1 MSHYFSEK
9 QDVKSDRKII
19 KYEIENK
26 KFEFLTDNGVFSK
39 TKVDFGTDIMLKV
52 FLRENSNK
60 KNQKFDVLDIGC
72 GYGVVSVVVKSFFK
86 NSRTVSSD
94 VNERALELTRE
105 NLFKNGV
112 VKSNDSENNDF
123 GNSDFKVIKS
133 FAFDN
138 ISEKFD
144 VILSNPPIR
153 AGKQTIFQIYEK
165 SFEHLNENGEF
176 YCVIQT
182 KHGAKSTQ
190 KKLEEVFGNCEMLEI
205 NAGYRIFRS
214 VKN

>member
-9 QDVKSDRKII
+9 QEVKSDRKII

-26 KFEFLTDNGVFSK
+26 KFEFVTDNGVFSK
-39 TKVDFGTDIMLKV
+39 TKVDFGTDVMLKV
-52 FLRENSNK
+52 FLRGNMNK

-72 GYGVVSVVVKSFFK
+72 GYGVVTVIVKAFFENVK
-86 NSRTVSSD
+86 TMSSD
-94 VNERALELTRE
+94 VNERALELTTE
-105 NLFKNGV
+105 NLLKNEV
-112 VKSNDSENNDF
+112 VKDENDDF
-123 GNSDFKVIKS
+123 EVRKS
-133 FAFDN
+133 FVFDN

-190 KKLEEVFGNCEMLEI
+190 KKLEEVFGNCETLEI

-214 VKN
+214 IKK

>member
-9 QDVKSDRKII
+9 QEVKSDRKII

-26 KFEFLTDNGVFSK
+26 KFQFVTDNGVFSK

-52 FLRENSNK
+52 FLRENMNK
-60 KNQKFDVLDIGC
+60 KNQKFDILDIGC
-72 GYGVVSVVVKSFFK
+72 GYGVVSVVIKSFFE
-86 NSRTVSSD
+86 NVRTVSSD

-105 NLFKNGV
+105 NLLRNGV
-112 VKSNDSENNDF
+112 VKDENDNFE
-123 GNSDFKVIKS
+123 VRKS
-133 FAFDN
+133 FAFDCV
-138 ISEKFD
+138 SEKFD

-165 SFEHLNENGEF
+165 SFEHLNPNGEF

-190 KKLEEVFGNCEMLEI
+190 KKLEEIFRNCETLEI
-205 NAGYRIFRS
+205 NAGYRIFRCIKI
-214 VKN
+214 V

>member
-39 TKVDFGTDIMLKV
+39 TKVDFGTDVMLKV
-52 FLRENSNK
+52 FLRENINK

-86 NSRTVSSD
+86 NVRTVSSD

-112 VKSNDSENNDF
+112 VKSNDSEDNDF

-190 KKLEEVFGNCEMLEI
+190 KKLEEIFGNCETLEI

-214 VKN
+214 VKK

>member
-9 QDVKSDRKII
+9 QEVKSDRKII

-26 KFEFLTDNGVFSK
+26 NFEFVTDNGVFSK
-39 TKVDFGTDIMLKV
+39 TKVDFGTDVMLKV
-52 FLRENSNK
+52 FLRENMNK

-72 GYGVVSVVVKSFFK
+72 GYGVVTVIVKAFFENVK
-86 NSRTVSSD
+86 TVSSD
-94 VNERALELTRE
+94 VNERALELTTE
-105 NLFKNGV
+105 NLLKNEV
-112 VKSNDSENNDF
+112 VKDENNDF
-123 GNSDFKVIKS
+123 EVRKS
-133 FAFDN
+133 FVFDN
-138 ISEKFD
+138 ISEKVD

-190 KKLEEVFGNCEMLEI
+190 KKLEEVFGNCETLEI

-214 VKN
+214 IKK

>member
-9 QDVKSDRKII
+9 QEVKSDRKII
-19 KYEIENK
+19 RYEIENRN
-26 KFEFLTDNGVFSK
+26 FEFVTDNGVFSK
-39 TKVDFGTDIMLKV
+39 TKVDFGTDVMLKV

-86 NSRTVSSD
+86 NARTVSSD
-94 VNERALELTRE
+94 VNERASEIARE

-112 VKSNDSENNDF
+112 VKSNDSEDNDF

-190 KKLEEVFGNCEMLEI
+190 KKLEEIFGNCETLEI

-214 VKN
+214 VKK

>member
-9 QDVKSDRKII
+9 QEVKSDRKII

-26 KFEFLTDNGVFSK
+26 NFEFVTDNGVFSK
-39 TKVDFGTDIMLKV
+39 TKVDFGTDVMLKV
-52 FLRENSNK
+52 FLRENMNK

-72 GYGVVSVVVKSFFK
+72 GYGVVSVVMKAFFQK
-86 NSRTVSSD
+86 IKTVSSD
-94 VNERALELTRE
+94 VNERALELTTE
-105 NLFKNGV
+105 NLLKNEV
-112 VKSNDSENNDF
+112 VKDENDDF
-123 GNSDFKVIKS
+123 EVRKS
-133 FAFDN
+133 FVFDN
-138 ISEKFD
+138 ISENFD
-144 VILSNPPIR
+144 VVLSNPPIR
-153 AGKQTIFQIYEK
+153 TGKQTIFQIYEQ

-190 KKLEEVFGNCEMLEI
+190 RKLEEVFGNCETLEI

-214 VKN
+214 GKK

>member
-39 TKVDFGTDIMLKV
+39 TKVDFGTDVMLKV
-52 FLRENSNK
+52 FLRENINK

-72 GYGVVSVVVKSFFK
+72 GYGVVSVVLKAFFQK
-86 NSRTVSSD
+86 IKTLSSD
-94 VNERALELTRE
+94 VNERALELTTE
-105 NLFKNGV
+105 NLLKN
-112 VKSNDSENNDF
+112 
-123 GNSDFKVIKS
+123 KVIKDKNDDFEVRKS

-153 AGKQTIFQIYEK
+153 AGKQTIFQIYEQ
-165 SFEHLNENGEF
+165 SFEHLNKNGEF

-190 KKLEEVFGNCEMLEI
+190 KKLEEVFGNCETLEI
-205 NAGYRIFRS
+205 EAGYRIF
-214 VKN
+214 KCIKG

>member
-9 QDVKSDRKII
+9 QEVKSDRKII

-26 KFEFLTDNGVFSK
+26 KFEFVTDNGVFSK
-39 TKVDFGTDIMLKV
+39 TKVDFGTDVMLKV
-52 FLRENSNK
+52 FLRGNMNK

-72 GYGVVSVVVKSFFK
+72 GYGVVTVIVKAFFENVK
-86 NSRTVSSD
+86 TMSSD
-94 VNERALELTRE
+94 VNERALELTTE
-105 NLFKNGV
+105 NLLKNEV
-112 VKSNDSENNDF
+112 VKDENNDF
-123 GNSDFKVIKS
+123 EVRQS
-133 FAFDN
+133 FVFDN

-165 SFEHLNENGEF
+165 SFEHLNKNGEF

-190 KKLEEVFGNCEMLEI
+190 KKLEEVFGNCETLEI

-214 VKN
+214 IKK

>member
-9 QDVKSDRKII
+9 QEVKSDRKII
-19 KYEIENK
+19 RYEIENRN
-26 KFEFLTDNGVFSK
+26 FEFVTDNGVFSK
-39 TKVDFGTDIMLKV
+39 TKVDFGTDVMLKV

-72 GYGVVSVVVKSFFK
+72 GYGVVSVVLKAFFQK
-86 NSRTVSSD
+86 IKTLSSD
-94 VNERALELTRE
+94 VNERALELTTE
-105 NLFKNGV
+105 NLLKN
-112 VKSNDSENNDF
+112 
-123 GNSDFKVIKS
+123 KVIKDKNDDFEVRKS

-190 KKLEEVFGNCEMLEI
+190 KKLEEIFGNCETLEI

-214 VKN
+214 VKK

>member
-9 QDVKSDRKII
+9 QEVKSDRKII

-26 KFEFLTDNGVFSK
+26 NFEFVTDNGVFSK
-39 TKVDFGTDIMLKV
+39 TKVDFGTDVMLKV
-52 FLRENSNK
+52 FLRENMNK

-72 GYGVVSVVVKSFFK
+72 GYGVVTVIVKAFFENVK
-86 NSRTVSSD
+86 TVSSD
-94 VNERALELTRE
+94 VNERALELTTE
-105 NLFKNGV
+105 NLLKNEV
-112 VKSNDSENNDF
+112 VKDENNDF
-123 GNSDFKVIKS
+123 EVRKS
-133 FAFDN
+133 FVFDN

-190 KKLEEVFGNCEMLEI
+190 KKLEEVFGNCETLEI

-214 VKN
+214 IKK

>member
-9 QDVKSDRKII
+9 QEVKSDRKII

-26 KFEFLTDNGVFSK
+26 KFEFVTDNGVFSK
-39 TKVDFGTDIMLKV
+39 TKVDFGTDVMLKV
-52 FLRENSNK
+52 FFRENTGRKS
-60 KNQKFDVLDIGC
+60 QKFDVLDIGC
-72 GYGVVSVVVKSFFK
+72 GYGVVTVIVKAFFENVK
-86 NSRTVSSD
+86 TVSSD
-94 VNERALELTRE
+94 VNERALELTTE
-105 NLFKNGV
+105 NLLKNEV
-112 VKSNDSENNDF
+112 VKDENNDF
-123 GNSDFKVIKS
+123 EVRKS
-133 FAFDN
+133 FVFDN

-165 SFEHLNENGEF
+165 SFEHLNKNGEF

-190 KKLEEVFGNCEMLEI
+190 KKLEEVFGNCETLEI
-205 NAGYRIFRS
+205 DAGYRIFRS
-214 VKN
+214 VKK

>member
-39 TKVDFGTDIMLKV
+39 TKVDFGTNIMLKV

-72 GYGVVSVVVKSFFK
+72 GYGVVSVVLKAFFQK
-86 NSRTVSSD
+86 IKTLSSD
-94 VNERALELTRE
+94 VNERALELTTE
-105 NLFKNGV
+105 NLLKN
-112 VKSNDSENNDF
+112 
-123 GNSDFKVIKS
+123 KVIKDKNDDFEVRKS

-165 SFEHLNENGEF
+165 SFLHLNENGEF

-190 KKLEEVFGNCEMLEI
+190 KKLEEIFGNCETLEI
-205 NAGYRIFRS
+205 DAGYRIFRS
-214 VKN
+214 VKK

>member
-9 QDVKSDRKII
+9 QEVKSDRKII
-19 KYEIENK
+19 RYEIENRN
-26 KFEFLTDNGVFSK
+26 FEFVTDNGVFSK
-39 TKVDFGTDIMLKV
+39 TKVDFGTDVMLKM

-86 NSRTVSSD
+86 NARTVSSD
-94 VNERALELTRE
+94 VNERALELARE

-112 VKSNDSENNDF
+112 VKSNDSEDNDF

-138 ISEKFD
+138 IS
-144 VILSNPPIR
+144 V
-153 AGKQTIFQIYEK
+153 
-165 SFEHLNENGEF
+165 
-176 YCVIQT
+176 
-182 KHGAKSTQ
+182 
-190 KKLEEVFGNCEMLEI
+190 
-205 NAGYRIFRS
+205 
-214 VKN
+214 

>member
-9 QDVKSDRKII
+9 QEVKSDRKII

-26 KFEFLTDNGVFSK
+26 NFEFVTDNGVFSK
-39 TKVDFGTDIMLKV
+39 TKVDFGTDVMLKV
-52 FLRENSNK
+52 FLRENLDK
-60 KNQKFDVLDIGC
+60 KSQKFDILDIGC
-72 GYGVVSVVVKSFFK
+72 GYGVVSVVMKAFFK
-86 NSRTVSSD
+86 KIKTTSSD
-94 VNERALELTRE
+94 VNERALELTIE
-105 NLFKNGV
+105 NLLKNEIIKDEHDNFEV
-112 VKSNDSENNDF
+112 R
-123 GNSDFKVIKS
+123 KS
-133 FAFDN
+133 FVFDN
-138 ISEKFD
+138 ISENFD

-153 AGKQTIFQIYEK
+153 AGKQTIFQIYEQ

-190 KKLEEVFGNCEMLEI
+190 RKLEEVFGNCETLEI

-214 VKN
+214 VKKYKSVK

>member
-9 QDVKSDRKII
+9 QEVKSDRKII
-19 KYEIENK
+19 RYEIENRN
-26 KFEFLTDNGVFSK
+26 FEFVTDNGVFSK
-39 TKVDFGTDIMLKV
+39 TKVDFGTDVMLKV

-86 NSRTVSSD
+86 NARTVSSD
-94 VNERALELTRE
+94 VNERALELARE

-112 VKSNDSENNDF
+112 VKSNDSEDNDF

-190 KKLEEVFGNCEMLEI
+190 KKLEEIFGNCKTLEI

-214 VKN
+214 VKK

>member
-9 QDVKSDRKII
+9 QEVKSDRKII

-26 KFEFLTDNGVFSK
+26 KFEFVTDNGVFSK
-39 TKVDFGTDIMLKV
+39 TKVDFGTDVMLKV
-52 FLRENSNK
+52 FLRENMNK

-72 GYGVVSVVVKSFFK
+72 GYGVVSVVMKAFFQK
-86 NSRTVSSD
+86 IKTVSSD
-94 VNERALELTRE
+94 VNERALELTTE
-105 NLFKNGV
+105 NLLKNEV
-112 VKSNDSENNDF
+112 VKDENDEF
-123 GNSDFKVIKS
+123 GVRKS
-133 FAFDN
+133 FVFDN

-182 KHGAKSTQ
+182 KHGAKSMQ
-190 KKLEEVFGNCEMLEI
+190 KKLEEVFGNCETLEI
-205 NAGYRIFRS
+205 DAGYRIFRS
-214 VKN
+214 VKK

>member
-9 QDVKSDRKII
+9 QEVKSDRKII

-26 KFEFLTDNGVFSK
+26 KFEFVTDNGVFSK
-39 TKVDFGTDIMLKV
+39 TKVDFGTDVMLKV
-52 FLRENSNK
+52 FLRGNMNK

-72 GYGVVSVVVKSFFK
+72 GYGVVTVIVKAFFENVK
-86 NSRTVSSD
+86 TMSSD
-94 VNERALELTRE
+94 VNERALELTTE
-105 NLFKNGV
+105 NLLKNEV
-112 VKSNDSENNDF
+112 VKDENNDF
-123 GNSDFKVIKS
+123 EVRKS
-133 FAFDN
+133 FVFDN

-165 SFEHLNENGEF
+165 SFEHLNKNGEF

-190 KKLEEVFGNCEMLEI
+190 KKLEEVFGNCETLEI

-214 VKN
+214 IKK

>member
-39 TKVDFGTDIMLKV
+39 TKVDFGTDVMLKV
-52 FLRENSNK
+52 FLRENINK

-72 GYGVVSVVVKSFFK
+72 GYGVVSVVLKAFFQK
-86 NSRTVSSD
+86 IKTLSSD
-94 VNERALELTRE
+94 VNERALELTTE
-105 NLFKNGV
+105 NLLKN
-112 VKSNDSENNDF
+112 
-123 GNSDFKVIKS
+123 KVIKDKNDDFEVRKS

-165 SFEHLNENGEF
+165 SFLHLNENGEF

-190 KKLEEVFGNCEMLEI
+190 KKLEEIFGNCETLEI

-214 VKN
+214 VKK

>member
-19 KYEIENK
+19 KYKIENK

-52 FLRENSNK
+52 FLQENINK

-112 VKSNDSENNDF
+112 VKSDDSENNDF
-123 GNSDFKVIKS
+123 GNSDFKVIQS

-165 SFEHLNENGEF
+165 SFEHLNEDGEF

-190 KKLEEVFGNCEMLEI
+190 KKLEEVFGNCETLEI
-205 NAGYRIFRS
+205 DAGYRIFRS
-214 VKN
+214 VKK

>member
-9 QDVKSDRKII
+9 QEVKSDRKII

-26 KFEFLTDNGVFSK
+26 KFEFVTDNGVVSK
-39 TKVDFGTDIMLKV
+39 TKVDFGTDVMLKV
-52 FLRENSNK
+52 FLRENMNK

-72 GYGVVSVVVKSFFK
+72 GYGVVTVIVKAFFENVK
-86 NSRTVSSD
+86 TVSSD
-94 VNERALELTRE
+94 VNERALELTTE
-105 NLFKNGV
+105 NLLKNEV
-112 VKSNDSENNDF
+112 VKDENNDF
-123 GNSDFKVIKS
+123 EVRKS
-133 FAFDN
+133 FVFDN

-190 KKLEEVFGNCEMLEI
+190 KKLEEVFGNCKTLEI

-214 VKN
+214 IKK

>member
-39 TKVDFGTDIMLKV
+39 TKVDFGTDVMLKV
-52 FLRENSNK
+52 FLRENINK

-72 GYGVVSVVVKSFFK
+72 GYGVVSVVLKAFFQK
-86 NSRTVSSD
+86 IKTLSSD
-94 VNERALELTRE
+94 VNERALELTTE
-105 NLFKNGV
+105 NLLKN
-112 VKSNDSENNDF
+112 
-123 GNSDFKVIKS
+123 KVIKDKNDDFEVRKS

-165 SFEHLNENGEF
+165 SFLHLNENGEF

-190 KKLEEVFGNCEMLEI
+190 KKLEEIFGNCETLEI
-205 NAGYRIFRS
+205 DAGYRIFRS

>member
-1 MSHYFSEK
+1 MNHYFSEK
-9 QDVKSDRKII
+9 QKVKSDRKII

-26 KFEFLTDNGVFSK
+26 KFEFVTDNGVFSK
-39 TKVDFGTDIMLKV
+39 TKVDFGTDVMLKV
-52 FLRENSNK
+52 FLRENVNR

-72 GYGVVSVVVKSFFK
+72 GYGVVSVVMKAFFQK
-86 NSRTVSSD
+86 IKTVSSD

-105 NLFKNGV
+105 NLLKNGV
-112 VKSNDSENNDF
+112 TKDENN
-123 GNSDFKVIKS
+123 NFKVRKS

-190 KKLEEVFGNCEMLEI
+190 KKLEEVFGNCETLEI

-214 VKN
+214 AKK

>member
-1 MSHYFSEK
+1 M
-9 QDVKSDRKII
+9 VKNKKII

-26 KFEFLTDNGVFSK
+26 NFEFVTDNGVFSK
-39 TKVDFGTDIMLKV
+39 TKVDFGTDVMLKV
-52 FLRENSNK
+52 FLRENQNK

-86 NSRTVSSD
+86 NVRTVSSD
-94 VNERALELTRE
+94 VNERALDLTRE
-105 NLFKNGV
+105 NLLRNGV
-112 VKSNDSENNDF
+112 VKDRNDNFE
-123 GNSDFKVIKS
+123 VRKS
-133 FAFDN
+133 FVFDN

-165 SFEHLNENGEF
+165 SFLHLNENGEF

-190 KKLEEVFGNCEMLEI
+190 KKLEEIFGNCETLEI

-214 VKN
+214 VKK

>member
-9 QDVKSDRKII
+9 QEVKSDRKII

-26 KFEFLTDNGVFSK
+26 KFEFVTDNGVFSK
-39 TKVDFGTDIMLKV
+39 TKVDFGTDVMLKV
-52 FLRENSNK
+52 FLRENMSK

-72 GYGVVSVVVKSFFK
+72 GYGVVSVVVKAFFQK
-86 NSRTVSSD
+86 IKTVSSD
-94 VNERALELTRE
+94 VNERALELTAE
-105 NLFKNGV
+105 NLLKNEV
-112 VKSNDSENNDF
+112 VKDENDEF
-123 GNSDFKVIKS
+123 GVRKS

-190 KKLEEVFGNCEMLEI
+190 KKLEEVFGNCETLEI
-205 NAGYRIFRS
+205 DAGYRIFRS
-214 VKN
+214 VKK